1 MDPQTKQT
9 YYGRGYVQLTW
20 RSNYAK
26 FSPITGADLVWHAD
40 RALETPIAQK
50 VITIGMRDGK
60 FTGVGLRRYI
70 NANKCDFY
78 NARRIVNGM
87 DKARTFANS
96 AVIIARI
103 LKKY

>member
-1 MDPQTKQT
+1 
-9 YYGRGYVQLTW
+9 
-20 RSNYAK
+20 
-26 FSPITGADLVWHAD
+26 
-40 RALETPIAQK
+40 
-50 VITIGMRDGK
+50 MRDGK
-60 FTGVGLRRYI
+60 FTGVGLSRYI

-103 LKKY
+103 LKKH